1 MYTMEFKEKAQKC
14 RVICLDEMNLN
25 PLNPGTTLDK
35 RDKAKLTKRMEK
47 WFRKTDE
54 EIDAEFN
61 AIVNDKIL
69 FFNHNIEELPIKNN
83 EISYAEKSV

>member
-14 RVICLDEMNLN
+14 RVIGLDEMNLN
-25 PLNPGTTLDK
+25 PLKADTSLDK

-69 FFNHNIEELPIKNN
+69 YFNHNTEELPIKNN
-83 EISYAEKSV
+83 QISYAEKSV